1 LVRHNYENY
10 FFNTNLEAMKKFLLA
25 FLLVA
30 SVSFALS
37 QDLPCVVDY
46 RINNG
51 GGSCQDLNGL
61 SATGTVMLYFDG
73 IIDPLHI
80 PLIVSVATAA
90 DPNTPLVDITFGEGT
105 LNSNGSVTF
114 CYYVGPGNTNN
125 LAGHHLELSFKI
137 AYSFGG
143 SLFPC
148 GSQGPL
154 PVNFKSFTATR
165 NNSVV
170 IVRWTTASETNNLG
184 FEIQRLIGSGDWQA
198 VSFVATKAVNGFSPT
213 EVAYSFTDQ
222 NFIKG
227 ITQYRIKQVDIDQR
241 ARFSEIRAVRGLG
254 QMAKTIVYPNP
265 SMSGSKVNI
274 LFGEKDAT
282 RDASLIDMSGHV
294 IRQWKGYT
302 NNNLQIENLL
312 PGLYNLKV
320 ILRETGEQSIEKI
333 VVN

>member
-1 LVRHNYENY
+1 
-10 FFNTNLEAMKKFLLA
+10 MKKFLLA

-51 GGSCQDLNGL
+51 GGLCPDLNGL

-73 IIDPLHI
+73 TIDPLHI
-80 PLIVSVATAA
+80 PLVVSVATAA
-90 DPNTPLVDITFGEGT
+90 DPNTPLPDITFGDGT
-105 LNSNGSVTF
+105 LNSNGSVTY

-137 AYSFGG
+137 AYNFGG
-143 SLFPC
+143 SLVPC
-148 GSQGPL
+148 GSQSPL
-154 PVNFKSFTATR
+154 PVNFKSFTASR
-165 NNSVV
+165 NSSTVF
-170 IVRWTTASETNNLG
+170 IKWTTASETNNFG
-184 FEIQRLIGSGDWQA
+184 FEIQRLIGAGDWQT
-198 VSFVATKAVNGFSPT
+198 VSFVATKAVNGSSPT
-213 EVAYSFTDQ
+213 ELAYSFTDQ
-222 NFIKG
+222 NGIKG
-227 ITQYRIKQVDIDQR
+227 ITQYRIKQVDMDQR

-274 LFGEKDAT
+274 LFGEKDGA
-282 RDASLIDMSGHV
+282 RDVSIIDMSGRV

-302 NNNLQIENLL
+302 NNNLQIENLP

-320 ILRETGEQSIEKI
+320 ILRETGAEAIEKI